1 MYFIYQVLKII
12 VKVALRI
19 YFSETKIKN
28 RERLQFKGP
37 AIVVSNHQNTLMD
50 VLVTAAPARA
60 QFYFLANAGL
70 FKSKFGNWFFN
81 TFYCIPIER
90 TLDTNGKPTNN
101 EANFARVH
109 QHLENGGT
117 IYIAPEGTSWMK
129 RHLHPLKT
137 GTARIAFS
145 AEQKNDYGLDLQIL
159 PLGLNY
165 SDHNGFRSQL
175 FIKVGEPLYMRDFR
189 EMYAADPIQAVRH
202 VTDLLEAQMRELML
216 HTRDDAED
224 ALLKKLEEILQNNT
238 PLNIEAQYY
247 RSRKVL
253 EQLHSWRDTAD
264 ATYIKFEQKVN
275 EYYKLLNKYHIDD
288 QAVAT
293 APGRGIW
300 LNILGAIIGLPVFL
314 YGFINNF
321 LPAWI
326 PAATMRYL
334 KERYNLYIGYTST
347 VKISLGVVTFP
358 LFYWLQS
365 ELVQDF
371 WGTSASWW
379 YLLSLPITGW
389 VALKYEDFA
398 TELLSGL
405 RLKGL
410 SRNNQI
416 DLKAGRKE
424 IINELAH
431 ADFADFR
438 RLRQSN

>member
-1 MYFIYQVLKII
+1 MYYIYQFLKIV
-12 VKVALRI
+12 VKIALRI

-165 SDHNGFRSQL
+165 SDHSEFRSRL
-175 FIKVGEPLYMRDFR
+175 FIKVGEPLYVRDFR
-189 EMYAADPIQAVRH
+189 GMYEENPVQAVRH
-202 VTDLLEAQMRELML
+202 VTDLLEAKMRELML
-216 HTRDDAED
+216 HTHDDAED
-224 ALLKKLEEILQNNT
+224 ALLKKLEEMLQNGR
-238 PLNIEAQYY
+238 PLDPEAQFY
-247 RSRKVL
+247 RSKQVL
-253 EQLHSWRDTAD
+253 EKLHSWREEDETAYTD
-264 ATYIKFEQKVN
+264 FIQKVN
-275 EYYKLLNKYHIDD
+275 KYYKSLNEYHIRDRVVDKVPD
-288 QAVAT
+288 QSL
-293 APGRGIW
+293 W
-300 LNILGAIIGLPVFL
+300 LKIPGAIAGLPVFL
-314 YGFINNF
+314 YGYINNF

-326 PAATMRYL
+326 PAATMQYL
-334 KERYNLYIGYTST
+334 KKRYNLYIGYTST

-365 ELVQDF
+365 ELIQDF
-371 WGTSASWW
+371 FGTAASWW

-389 VALKYEDFA
+389 VALKYEGFA

-410 SRNNQI
+410 SRNKQT
-416 DLKAGRKE
+416 DLKVGREE
-424 IINELAH
+424 IINELAP